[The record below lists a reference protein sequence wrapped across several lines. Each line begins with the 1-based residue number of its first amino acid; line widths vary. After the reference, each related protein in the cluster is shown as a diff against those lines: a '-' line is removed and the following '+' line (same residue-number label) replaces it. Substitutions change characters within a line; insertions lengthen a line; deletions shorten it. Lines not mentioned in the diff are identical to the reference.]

1 MGRIDR
7 VNQQLKREISGI
19 LQRELGDPR
28 LEFVSITYV
37 RVSRDL
43 RHARIY
49 FSVFGGQQEQE
60 GAKQALD
67 NASGLIRKYVGQ
79 RIRMRYTP
87 QLSFFYDESIEFN
100 SKIDETLR
108 EIHDGIQEDYTD
120 IE

>member
-1 MGRIDR
+1 MGRIER

-49 FSVFGGQQEQE
+49 FSVFGGEERQA
-60 GAKQALD
+60 GAQRALD
-67 NASGLIRKYVGQ
+67 NASGLIRKYIGQ

-87 QLSFFYDESIEFN
+87 QLSFFYDESIEFS
-100 SKIDETLR
+100 SKIDATLK
-108 EIHDGIQEDYTD
+108 EIQNGLQEDYTD